1 MKTLEWTLGKSEC
14 AISGIMVHVWTY
26 VRRWFIPGEIM

>member
-14 AISGIMVHVWTY
+14 AISGIMVWTY